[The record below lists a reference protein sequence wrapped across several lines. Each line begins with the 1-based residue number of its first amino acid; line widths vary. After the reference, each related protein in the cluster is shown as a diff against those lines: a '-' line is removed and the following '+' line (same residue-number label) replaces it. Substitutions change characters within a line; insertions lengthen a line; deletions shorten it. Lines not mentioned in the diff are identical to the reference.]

1 MKKLISGEE
10 KLADQALAIR
20 NLSVVDRDELGFS
33 TRLFVQCSLPHR
45 DPAQKRA
52 LNVWKRVNGNFS
64 LRIQPGWDETE
75 GKEVCIGYP
84 YGNIPRL
91 LLLYICTQAIQT
103 KEKKVLLGDS
113 LAEFMR
119 KVGLGRTGGPQ
130 GTITR
135 FKDQTWRLFNASISF
150 DYQDEHGLAS
160 RKANIANQIQ
170 LWWNPKYPAQSSL
183 FENYIVLTDEFFNEV
198 MTYPVPIDMGIV
210 SAIKQSPLALDL
222 YTWLTYRVL
231 SINKPTRVSWT
242 SLSLQLGSDYSDWK
256 DLKKRAIEALRKI
269 YSLWP
274 DLMVD
279 EIDGGILLKPSKPSV
294 PTNLIGPNC

>member
-1 MKKLISGEE
+1 MKMLKPGQE
-10 KLADQALAIR
+10 KLMDRALTIR

-33 TRLFVQCSLPHR
+33 TRIFVQCSLPHR
-45 DPAQKRA
+45 DPSQKHG
-52 LNVWKRVNGNFS
+52 LNVWKRINGSFS
-64 LRIQPGWDETE
+64 LRIQPGWDEKD
-75 GKEVCIGYP
+75 GREVCIGYP

-91 LLLYICTQAIQT
+91 LLLYICTQAIQN
-103 KEKKVLLGDS
+103 KEKRISLGDS
-113 LAEFMR
+113 LADFMGAI
-119 KVGLGRTGGPQ
+119 GLKGTGGRW

-150 DYQDEHGLAS
+150 DYQDENGLAS

-170 LWWNPKYPAQSSL
+170 LWWNPKYPSQGSL

-198 MTYPVPIDMGIV
+198 MTYPVPVDMGIV

-222 YTWLTYRVL
+222 YTWLTYRML

-242 SLSLQLGSDYSDWK
+242 ALSSQLGSDYTSER
-256 DLKKRAIEALRKI
+256 DLKKKAKEALRKI

-274 DLMVD
+274 DLVID
-279 EIDGGILLKPSKPSV
+279 EVDGGILLKPSKPSV
-294 PTNLIGPNC
+294 PTKLIATS

>member
-1 MKKLISGEE
+1 MKKLIPGEE
-10 KLADQALAIR
+10 KLADRALTVR
-20 NLSVVDRDELGFS
+20 HLSVVDRDELGFS
-33 TRLFVQCSLPHR
+33 TRLFVQCGLPHR
-45 DPAQKRA
+45 DPAQRQN
-52 LNVWKRVNGNFS
+52 LNVWKRANGNFS
-64 LRIQPGWDETE
+64 LRIQPGWDETD

-183 FENYIVLTDEFFNEV
+183 FENYIVLTNEFFNEV

-222 YTWLTYRVL
+222 YTWLTYRVISL
-231 SINKPTRVSWT
+231 STPTRISWI
-242 SLSLQLGSDYSDWK
+242 SLSEQMGSEYSS
-256 DLKKRAIEALRKI
+256 LKNFARYAKEALVKI
-269 YSLWP
+269 HTCWP
-274 DLMVD
+274 ELKID
-279 EIDGGILLKPSKPSV
+279 EVKGGIIVRPSKPSV
-294 PTNLIGPNC
+294 PFKL